1 MFFSIGGAFSLLYE
15 GSPFLCYLFWRAPY
29 IILVYTFDIWR
40 GGTMMNNR
48 ERENVTLSFQKPEG
62 RGAVQET
69 FYPWTLTVER
79 WKEEGLPASLVD
91 HLFTVEGRRIG
102 EEELY
107 LNTLMADGVSSYEAY
122 LGFDMVKRVTFN
134 LPFSHFERKDLEETE
149 EYIIRQDGDGWQRKY
164 YKNRDLVQEHKPVV
178 ASRED
183 WYALKEHGKM
193 ELEKYYTDENILRI
207 YSPYREGHQRGD
219 YSIRL
224 NIMGFFWTPRTLFG
238 IEEHMFAFY
247 DYPDIMHDMNEFIL
261 QIYLDRLGK
270 VLDILPADV
279 VYIQEDLSGVNGPM
293 LSADHFNEFVGD
305 YYRRLVPFLKGKGV
319 RHIFVDTDGDFNA
332 LIPHFMDAGIEGFLP
347 MDVNAGMDIV
357 AVREMY
363 PTLKFIGGFNKLEIA
378 KGRDAIDAEFE
389 RLMPVIRQGGYIPG
403 CDHQVAPSTSL
414 EDYRYYIRRLKEVM
428 HEAGRDVTK

>member
-1 MFFSIGGAFSLLYE
+1 
-15 GSPFLCYLFWRAPY
+15 
-29 IILVYTFDIWR
+29 
-40 GGTMMNNR
+40 MMNNR
-48 ERENVTLSFQKPEG
+48 EREHATLSFQKPEG

-79 WKEEGLPASLVD
+79 WKGEGLPAPLVD
-91 HLFTVEGRRIG
+91 YLFTVEGREIG

-107 LNTLMADGVSSYEAY
+107 LNTLMADGVSRYESY

-134 LPFSHFERKDLEETE
+134 LPFSHFEVKDLEETE
-149 EYIIRQDGDGWQRKY
+149 DYIIRQDGDGWQRKY
-164 YKNRDLVQEHKPVV
+164 YKKRDLVEEHRPVV
-178 ASRED
+178 TSQED
-183 WYALKEHGKM
+183 WYALKEHAKR

-207 YSPYREGHQRGD
+207 YSPFREGHQRGD

-238 IEEHMFAFY
+238 IEQHMFAFY
-247 DYPDIMHDMNEFIL
+247 DCPDIMHDMNEFIL
-261 QIYLDRLGK
+261 WIYLDRLGK

-279 VYIQEDLSGVNGPM
+279 IYIQEDLSGVNGPM

-305 YYRRLVPFLKGKGV
+305 YYRRLVPFLKKKGV

-428 HEAGRDVTK
+428 HEAEPGGM